1 MLTEQDKLV
10 LKEIISECIQET
22 LKEFLE
28 IEFMKLR
35 ASLLPYISKREQ
47 EEIESLY
54 GAPVEEIDETEK
66 VEIEL

>member
-10 LKEIISECIQET
+10 LKDIISECIQEA

-35 ASLLPYISKREQ
+35 ASLLPYISKRE
-47 EEIESLY
+47 
-54 GAPVEEIDETEK
+54 
-66 VEIEL
+66 